1 MILIS
6 ISFCALVSIF
16 IRLAAFG
23 FDPVECR
30 PPRSPSGS
38 LWLRLSLPV
47 SRARTLASVLVPHI
61 VARFFSTGFRRWTAL
76 ELRALYMSSINLG
89 GFRWP
94 VISVFHLPLARSGP
108 AVHVLTLGLRPVE
121 RSAVAVRPGVARRSS
136 ALASLCFSCSHVL
149 HGIVVFACR
158 CSGHRSFSVCFR
170 GVFRSTRFKVC
181 VCVCV
186 CVCV

>member
-6 ISFCALVSIF
+6 ISFCALVSLL

-30 PPRSPSGS
+30 PPRSSSGS

-76 ELRALYMSSINLG
+76 ELRALYMSSIYLG
-89 GFRWP
+89 GFP
-94 VISVFHLPLARSGP
+94 VARNFRFS
-108 AVHVLTLGLRPVE
+108 ASRRLGQGRRCMVW
-121 RSAVAVRPGVARRSS
+121 RSACVLWSAPQTLSGRVSRGVRPRWRRS
-136 ALASLCFSCSHVL
+136 ASHVL
-149 HGIVVFACR
+149 MCCMV
-158 CSGHRSFSVCFR
+158 
-170 GVFRSTRFKVC
+170 
-181 VCVCV
+181 
-186 CVCV
+186 